1 MKTNFT
7 SPIWLQSAG
16 SAGKA
21 VRLFYVTS
29 NANGN
34 DIMFVNTKLGAF
46 ADNVQYSTDN
56 AETWEQLTDE
66 TVITLDQG
74 QTVYFRNYTGQT
86 YNLAMS
92 TKVLE
97 TSDVYSVGGDITAL
111 FYPRAKQLPIYAFKD
126 AFAGDENLQDAS
138 DLILKSTSLAE
149 SCYDSMFFGCTGL
162 TAAPELPATA
172 LAKSCYSEMFSNCIG
187 LTAAPELPATALAE
201 SCYYAMFLEC
211 TGLTAAPELPATAL
225 AESCYS
231 EMFLGCTSLTA
242 ITCLAS
248 SGIESATENW
258 LGSVSDAGTFTKA
271 AGVEWP
277 TGASGIPDDWTV
289 IEQ

>member
-1 MKTNFT
+1 MNFT
-7 SPIWLQSAG
+7 SPIWLQEAG

-29 NANGN
+29 NADGN

-74 QTVYFRNYTGQT
+74 QTVYFRNYTGQV

-92 TKVLE
+92 TKVLK

-111 FYPRAKQLPIYAFKD
+111 FYPRAKQLPTYAFKD

-149 SCYDSMFFGCTGL
+149 SCYSEMFYECTSL
-162 TAAPELPATA
+162 TAAPELPAT
-172 LAKSCYSEMFSNCIG
+172 S
-187 LTAAPELPATALAE
+187 
-201 SCYYAMFLEC
+201 
-211 TGLTAAPELPATAL
+211 L

-231 EMFLGCTSLTA
+231 SMFYGCTSLTA
-242 ITCLAS
+242 ITCLAN
-248 SGIESATENW
+248 SGIESATIKW
-258 LGSVSDAGTFTKA
+258 LDSVSETGTFTKA
-271 AGVEWP
+271 TGVEWP
-277 TGASGIPDDWTV
+277 TGASGIPNGWTV

>member
-1 MKTNFT
+1 MNFT
-7 SPIWLQSAG
+7 SPIWLQEAG

-29 NANGN
+29 NADGN

-74 QTVYFRNYTGQT
+74 QTVYFRNYTGQV

-92 TKVLE
+92 TKVLK

-111 FYPRAKQLPIYAFKD
+111 FYPRAKQLPTYAFKD

-149 SCYDSMFFGCTGL
+149 YCYSSMF
-162 TAAPELPATA
+162 
-172 LAKSCYSEMFSNCIG
+172 Y
-187 LTAAPELPATALAE
+187 
-201 SCYYAMFLEC
+201 
-211 TGLTAAPELPATAL
+211 
-225 AESCYS
+225 
-231 EMFLGCTSLTA
+231 GCTSLTA
-242 ITCLAS
+242 ITCLAN
-248 SGIESATENW
+248 SGIESATINW
-258 LGSVSDAGTFTKA
+258 LDSVSETGTFTKA
-271 AGVEWP
+271 TGVEWP
-277 TGASGIPDDWTV
+277 TGASGIPNGWTV